1 MKYPSHE
8 CLLTAELCRI
18 DHTLTKPPGCAPVV
32 ATRVCALARSY
43 RRLNEARCNRELRV
57 AEQRKMQ
64 SLQERADALLLPY
77 GLCMGHPGGLCMY
90 ALPTPPCAVSSS
102 SAMVIA

>member
-1 MKYPSHE
+1 MKQPSHE

-18 DHTLTKPPGCAPVV
+18 EHTLPNSPGYAPVV

-43 RRLNEARCNRELRV
+43 RRLNETSCNRDLTSIE
-57 AEQRKMQ
+57 ERKMQ

-77 GLCMGHPGGLCMY
+77 GLRMDHPWGLCMY
-90 ALPTPPCAVSSS
+90 ALPIDGAVSSS
-102 SAMVIA
+102 SATVIA

>member
-43 RRLNEARCNRELRV
+43 RRLNETSCNRDLTSME
-57 AEQRKMQ
+57 ESKMK
-64 SLQERADALLLPY
+64 SLQERGDALLLPY
-77 GLCMGHPGGLCMY
+77 GLRMGHPFGLCMY
-90 ALPTPPCAVSSS
+90 ALPIDGAVSSS
-102 SAMVIA
+102 SAMLIA

>member
-1 MKYPSHE
+1 MKQPSHE

-18 DHTLTKPPGCAPVV
+18 DHTLTKPPGYAPVV

-43 RRLNEARCNRELRV
+43 RRLNETSCNRVLTATE
-57 AEQRKMQ
+57 ESKMH

-77 GLCMGHPGGLCMY
+77 GLRMDHPFGLCMY
-90 ALPTPPCAVSSS
+90 ALPIDGAVSSS
-102 SAMVIA
+102 SATVIA